1 MFFMEEINLKE
12 LGNYF
17 LSHIVI
23 ILSVITVILIVGC
36 IYSVVIKK
44 PLYHGT
50 TSIVLVNQNNGNTIT
65 NSDIQ
70 VNRNL
75 VETYTQIIK
84 SRKILSTVISQLDLT
99 YSESVLANNVSV
111 SAITDTDIIK
121 ISVSDENNQLAAD
134 IANEIA
140 RVFMEDIKTRYN
152 LQNVSVLD
160 EAVAESS
167 PYNVNIAKEIVLYIL
182 IGVVLGCAIVFVM
195 FYFDTSIK
203 SSTEIEEKFGLA
215 VLGNV
220 PYVEKRGS

>member
-1 MFFMEEINLKE
+1 MEEINLKE

-84 SRKILSTVISQLDLT
+84 SRKILSTVISQLGLT

-111 SAITDTDIIK
+111 SAITDTDIIR

>member
-1 MFFMEEINLKE
+1 MEEINLKE

-84 SRKILSTVISQLDLT
+84 SRKILSTVISQLGLT

>member
-1 MFFMEEINLKE
+1 MEEINLKE

-84 SRKILSTVISQLDLT
+84 SRKILSTVISQLGLT

-111 SAITDTDIIK
+111 SAITDTDIIRV
-121 ISVSDENNQLAAD
+121 SVSDENNQLAAD

-167 PYNVNIAKEIVLYIL
+167 PCNVNIAKEIVLYIL

>member
-1 MFFMEEINLKE
+1 MEEINLKE

-50 TSIVLVNQNNGNTIT
+50 TSIVLVNRNNGNTIT

-84 SRKILSTVISQLDLT
+84 SRKILSTVISQLGLS
-99 YSESVLANNVSV
+99 YSEETLASRVSV

>member
-1 MFFMEEINLKE
+1 MEEINLKE

-17 LSHIVI
+17 LSHIMI

-84 SRKILSTVISQLDLT
+84 SRKILSTVISQLGLT

-111 SAITDTDIIK
+111 SAITDTDIIRV
-121 ISVSDENNQLAAD
+121 SVSDENNQLAAD

>member
-1 MFFMEEINLKE
+1 MEEISLKE

-84 SRKILSTVISQLDLT
+84 SRKILSTVISQLGLT

-111 SAITDTDIIK
+111 SAITDTDIIR

>member
-1 MFFMEEINLKE
+1 MEEINLKE

-84 SRKILSTVISQLDLT
+84 SRKILSTVISQLGLT

-111 SAITDTDIIK
+111 SAITDADIIR

-140 RVFMEDIKTRYN
+140 RVFIEDIKTRYN

>member
-1 MFFMEEINLKE
+1 MEEINLKE

-84 SRKILSTVISQLDLT
+84 SRKILSTVISQLGLT
-99 YSESVLANNVSV
+99 YSESVLAGNVSV
-111 SAITDTDIIK
+111 SAITDTDIIR

>member
-1 MFFMEEINLKE
+1 MEEINLKE

-50 TSIVLVNQNNGNTIT
+50 TSIVLVNQSNGNTIT

-84 SRKILSTVISQLDLT
+84 SRKILSTVISQLGLT

-111 SAITDTDIIK
+111 SAITDTDIIR

-140 RVFMEDIKTRYN
+140 RVFIEDIKTRYN

>member
-1 MFFMEEINLKE
+1 M
-12 LGNYF
+12 
-17 LSHIVI
+17 
-23 ILSVITVILIVGC
+23 
-36 IYSVVIKK
+36 
-44 PLYHGT
+44 
-50 TSIVLVNQNNGNTIT
+50 
-65 NSDIQ
+65 
-70 VNRNL
+70 
-75 VETYTQIIK
+75 
-84 SRKILSTVISQLDLT
+84 ISQLGLT
-99 YSESVLANNVSV
+99 YSESALAGNVSV

-121 ISVSDENNQLAAD
+121 ISVSDVNNQLAAD

-203 SSTEIEEKFGLA
+203 SSTEIEEKFRLA

>member
-1 MFFMEEINLKE
+1 MEEINLKE

-17 LSHIVI
+17 LSHIMI

-84 SRKILSTVISQLDLT
+84 SRKILSTVISQLGLT
-99 YSESVLANNVSV
+99 YSESALAGNVSV

-215 VLGNV
+215 VLGKV

>member
-1 MFFMEEINLKE
+1 MEEINLKE

-50 TSIVLVNQNNGNTIT
+50 TSIVLVNRNNGTTIT

-84 SRKILSTVISQLDLT
+84 SRKILSTVISQLGLT
-99 YSESVLANNVSV
+99 YSEETLASRVSV

>member
-1 MFFMEEINLKE
+1 MEEINLKE

-84 SRKILSTVISQLDLT
+84 SRKILSTVISQLGLT
-99 YSESVLANNVSV
+99 YSESALANNVSV

-182 IGVVLGCAIVFVM
+182 IGVVLGCTIVFVM

>member
-1 MFFMEEINLKE
+1 MEEINLKE

-17 LSHIVI
+17 LSHIMI

-84 SRKILSTVISQLDLT
+84 SRKILSTVISQLGLT
-99 YSESVLANNVSV
+99 YSESVLAGNVSV
-111 SAITDTDIIK
+111 SAITDTDIIR

>member
-1 MFFMEEINLKE
+1 MEEINLKE

-84 SRKILSTVISQLDLT
+84 SRKILSTVISQLGLT

-111 SAITDTDIIK
+111 SAITDADIIR